1 MDKFSV
7 TLTKQKE
14 TKGTHV
20 YANPDEDF
28 SIYVPKAKVGGNVP
42 LKIKVTFEPMA
53 TTEAV
58 ATPEPEM

>member
-28 SIYVPKAKVGGNVP
+28 SIYVPKAKVGSSVAIWTGDCS
-42 LKIKVTFEPMA
+42 LAMA
-53 TTEAV
+53 K
-58 ATPEPEM
+58 